1 MKHAKPSSDEVS
13 SVRILKAGT
22 CPSLSGKSTLTY
34 HIGCNTESDILLRVV
49 ANTGGGFFSKEWV
62 SLNAIF
68 QAMDKKAVDKPIVS
82 LLLYPLFQGKSLNTP
97 AFLLA
102 VLRQEGLVH
111 QLQDQPKHY
120 ERLPSDSFMAEI
132 QKLIQTKIDLKPDKA
147 KAVIP
152 AKKTTSKIAFQVSAL
167 IISKSDRWPDDS

>member
-1 MKHAKPSSDEVS
+1 MKQVLTDS
-13 SVRILKAGT
+13 SVRILKAAN

-34 HIGCNTESDILLRVV
+34 HIGCNAESDILLRVV

-68 QAMDKKAVDKPIVS
+68 QAFDKKAVDKPIVS

-102 VLRQEGLVH
+102 VLKQEGLVRPLEDH
-111 QLQDQPKHY
+111 PKHY
-120 ERLPSDSFMAEI
+120 ERLDPEAFNSQM
-132 QKLIQTKIDLKPDKA
+132 QQLIQSKVDLKIDDAKP
-147 KAVIP
+147 VVT
-152 AKKTTSKIAFQVSAL
+152 AKKSASKN
-167 IISKSDRWPDDS
+167 